1 MNEAD
6 VRFYNRVYEIGK
18 RMKAL
23 EERLTKAERMLD
35 LLYGRDFEGLDVR
48 PSQNVTYRRPFEEG
62 HRLKE
67 TA

>member
-6 VRFYNRVYEIGK
+6 IRFYNRVFEIGK

-23 EERLTKAERMLD
+23 EERLTKIEKMFD
-35 LLYGRDFEGLDVR
+35 LLYGRD
-48 PSQNVTYRRPFEEG
+48 FEEG